1 MRNGRSLSGGK
12 CNRTGRAVPCR
23 RDYLKSVCA
32 SHDFPRE
39 SSAGGARLSLSQGS
53 SAPTFLNVAD
63 WLHGCAVRQIST
75 LALLHEPGSKSP
87 REVSQRR
94 PCVRSLHPSR
104 MELAHGKVREQFNPK
119 DSGAERE

>member
-12 CNRTGRAVPCR
+12 CNRTGRGVPCR
-23 RDYLKSVCA
+23 RDYLKSMCA
-32 SHDFPRE
+32 SHVLPRE

-53 SAPTFLNVAD
+53 SAPTFFNVAD
-63 WLHGCAVRQIST
+63 RLQGCAVRRIST

-94 PCVRSLHPSR
+94 PVIGLLHVS
-104 MELAHGKVREQFNPK
+104 EHGASDGREVVKVSQE
-119 DSGAERE
+119 